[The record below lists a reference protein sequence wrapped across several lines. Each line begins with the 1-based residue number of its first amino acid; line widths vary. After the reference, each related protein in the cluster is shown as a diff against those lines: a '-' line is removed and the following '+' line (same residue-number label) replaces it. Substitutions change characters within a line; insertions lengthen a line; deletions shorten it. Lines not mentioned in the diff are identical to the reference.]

1 MKTILT
7 IGILLFFTSCANYVN
22 NIHRQIDREERG
34 KSGRPAAPVAKQMT
48 DDEYVQQYKNK
59 FNKVYDKKPVKNPRT
74 YSLSDGG
81 PSGQVRPARKER
93 YKADD
98 FLDSDDSGSLW
109 ANQGS
114 SASLF
119 TYQNDK
125 RSGDMIIINVL
136 ENLRN
141 QISSELK
148 RAFPDKP
155 KKTTQESAKAS
166 ETPAAQATNNQ
177 LAQASDQEIDM
188 KVYDKISGVVTEEI
202 SKDYILL
209 KGRKEV
215 IFKKE
220 KKSIEVQAL
229 VSRKDI
235 MENDYVNSDKLL
247 DSRVIILR

>member
-1 MKTILT
+1 MKTYLT
-7 IGILLFFTSCANYVN
+7 ISILFFFTSCSNYVN
-22 NIHRQIDREERG
+22 NIHKQIDREERG
-34 KSGRPAAPVAKQMT
+34 NRPAPAAPAAKTMS

-59 FNKVYDKKPVKNPRT
+59 FNKVYDKKPVQNPRT
-74 YSLSDGG
+74 FSLSDGG
-81 PSGQVRPARKER
+81 PSGQVRAARKER
-93 YKADD
+93 YQADD
-98 FLDSDDSGSLW
+98 FVDNDGSGSLW
-109 ANQGS
+109 AGQGS

-125 RSGDMIIINVL
+125 RPGDMIIINVL

-148 RAFPDKP
+148 RLFPDKP
-155 KKTTQESAKAS
+155 KKSSAAEVAKAADTS
-166 ETPAAQATNNQ
+166 SSSQAASNQ
-177 LAQASDQEIDM
+177 QLDQEMDM

-202 SKDYILL
+202 SRDYILL
-209 KGRKEV
+209 RGKKDV